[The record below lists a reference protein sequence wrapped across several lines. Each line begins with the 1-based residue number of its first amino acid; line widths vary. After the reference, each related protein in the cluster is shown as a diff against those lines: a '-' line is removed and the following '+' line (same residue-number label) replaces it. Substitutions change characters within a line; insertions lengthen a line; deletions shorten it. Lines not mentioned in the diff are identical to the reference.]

1 MGDDTEHRLRIGEL
15 SRRVELSPE
24 VLRAWERR
32 YGVLRPARTSGGLR
46 LYSAADEQRVR
57 SMNELLAQG
66 VSAAEAARLVL
77 AGEPAAT
84 ADPGLEPLEQDRE
97 RLAAAFKAFDAE
109 AAQDVLDGLFASFTV
124 EAVLSRVVIPYL
136 RELGD
141 LWERGEATVA
151 HEHFASNLLRGRL
164 AALARGWGRGD
175 GPLALLACAPGEW
188 HDIPLLV
195 FGLALRER
203 GWRIAYFGADTP
215 GESLVDAAA
224 DLDPALVVVSAVLRA
239 RFRQA
244 ASELTAL
251 ARKRPVAIAGRGAT
265 AALAE
270 SLGCHLIATDPVSAA
285 DSASGLGPV
294 RRTR

>member
-1 MGDDTEHRLRIGEL
+1 M
-15 SRRVELSPE
+15 
-24 VLRAWERR
+24 
-32 YGVLRPARTSGGLR
+32 
-46 LYSAADEQRVR
+46 
-57 SMNELLAQG
+57 
-66 VSAAEAARLVL
+66 
-77 AGEPAAT
+77 
-84 ADPGLEPLEQDRE
+84 
-97 RLAAAFKAFDAE
+97 
-109 AAQDVLDGLFASFTV
+109 
-124 EAVLSRVVIPYL
+124 LSRVVIPYL

-244 ASELTAL
+244 SGELTAL

-265 AALAE
+265 TALAE
-270 SLGCHLIATDPVSAA
+270 SLGCHLFATDPVSAA
-285 DSASGLGPV
+285 DAASGLGPA
-294 RRTR
+294 RPR